1 MSPLRYGRRALTVHV
16 MRRASLVVCFSAAAL
31 AACFGGSSN
40 PPSPMSPA
48 DSGIDSPVDGAAIEP
63 ESGPDVVS
71 IPVVDATPETASPL
85 DAAPE
90 AASPGEAGPIVDAGA
105 PDDALTLTC
114 PGDLSSAAY
123 VGVTADSG
131 TPPASTGG
139 AIPDGTYILNTY
151 DEYESGTAGC
161 SSPGD
166 AAARMARGAITASAG
181 MVRLDIQAPGNV
193 EQCFVGASSETLQTD
208 SGSFLLLFGSD
219 GGVSFGFFYSVAP
232 DGHTVSVMLGGSS
245 CASVTTDG
253 SVQSSGSSID
263 VGVFVRP

>member
-1 MSPLRYGRRALTVHV
+1 MSPLGYGRRALTVRV
-16 MRRASLVVCFSAAAL
+16 MRRVCLGVCVSGAAL

-40 PPSPMSPA
+40 PPSAASPA
-48 DSGIDSPVDGAAIEP
+48 DSGIDSPVDDAASEP
-63 ESGPDVVS
+63 ESSPDVVS
-71 IPVVDATPETASPL
+71 IPVVDAAPETASPL

-90 AASPGEAGPIVDAGA
+90 AASPGEAGPIVDGGA
-105 PDDALTLTC
+105 PDALTLTC

-123 VGVTADSG
+123 VGVTTASG
-131 TPPASTGG
+131 APPSSTGG
-139 AIPDGTYILNTY
+139 SIPDGTYILNTY

-161 SSPGD
+161 SFPGD

-181 MVRLDIQAPGNV
+181 MFRLDIQAQGNV

-219 GGVSFGFFYSVAP
+219 GGVSFGFFYSVSP

-245 CASVTTDG
+245 CSSVTTDG
-253 SVQSSGSSID
+253 STQSSGSSID